1 MSENKIN
8 DFISTAMG
16 GIRDMID
23 VNTIVGTPVTTPDG
37 TTIIPISKVC
47 FGFASGGS
55 DFGKQ
60 PEKQKFGGGSGAG
73 VSITPVAFLSVSADG
88 VRVIPVEQE
97 ESGID
102 KAIQSV
108 PSVVEK
114 LSKMFKKK
122 SKKAD
127 EAAVEKA
134 EKAEEKAF
142 QKAENAERAEDA
154 DRKLMEELKSKL
166 K

>member
-8 DFISTAMG
+8 DFMTTAMS

-23 VNTIVGTPVTTPDG
+23 VNTIVGDPVTTPNG

-73 VSITPVAFLSVSADG
+73 VSIVPIAFLSISDDG
-88 VRVIPVEQE
+88 VKVLPVASE
-97 ESGID
+97 ESGIE
-102 KAIQSV
+102 KAISSV
-108 PSVVEK
+108 PGVIEK
-114 LSKMFKKK
+114 VSKIFKKK
-122 SKKAD
+122 NKK
-127 EAAVEKA
+127 K
-134 EKAEEKAF
+134 EESVS
-142 QKAENAERAEDA
+142 
-154 DRKLMEELKSKL
+154 EESVTE
-166 K
+166 